1 MSEKESFEF
10 RSVLTWLEIYRRQVG
25 GFTMMRR
32 SDLERV
38 GPLWIKY
45 SEDVRAD
52 PDAWQT
58 SGDQYVKVGHWHRP
72 SQVVP
77 PFLFQTGSRCLLRSL
92 MTRAWTNAGAW
103 R

>member
-1 MSEKESFEF
+1 M
-10 RSVLTWLEIYRRQVG
+10 LQVG

-38 GPLWIKY
+38 TPLWIKY

-58 SGDQYVKVGHWHRP
+58 SGDQYVKVWRGL
-72 SQVVP
+72 SQ
-77 PFLFQTGSRCLLRSL
+77 LLLPLADVSKTAAVSL
-92 MTRAWTNAGAW
+92 
-103 R
+103 